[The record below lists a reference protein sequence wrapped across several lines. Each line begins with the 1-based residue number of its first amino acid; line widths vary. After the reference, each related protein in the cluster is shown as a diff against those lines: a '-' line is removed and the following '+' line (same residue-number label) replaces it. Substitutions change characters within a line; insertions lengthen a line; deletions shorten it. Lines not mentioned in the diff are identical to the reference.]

1 MQTVRKYVVDVA
13 NAVTGTRQDGFGIEN
28 TGEQALNDFSAS
40 ALILYGMFLLALST
54 GAALLSYNY
63 NRSVGTSS
71 TLTVVYVIL
80 SFLFSSLYYIYYAF
94 VLSPVQVKGNRR

>member
-13 NAVTGTRQDGFGIEN
+13 NAVTGTRQDGFGMEN

-80 SFLFSSLYYIYYAF
+80 AFTFSSFYYPYYAF
-94 VLSPVQVKGNRR
+94 MLSPVQAKGNRR

>member
-80 SFLFSSLYYIYYAF
+80 AFTFSSFYYPYYAF
-94 VLSPVQVKGNRR
+94 MLSPVQAKGNRR

>member
-1 MQTVRKYVVDVA
+1 MVDVA
-13 NAVTGTRQDGFGIEN
+13 NAVTGTRQDGFGMEN

-80 SFLFSSLYYIYYAF
+80 AFTFSSFYYPYYAF
-94 VLSPVQVKGNRR
+94 MLSPVQAKGNRR

>member
-1 MQTVRKYVVDVA
+1 MQTIRKYVVDVA
-13 NAVTGTRQDGFGIEN
+13 NAVTGTRQDGFGVEN

-94 VLSPVQVKGNRR
+94 VLSPVQAKGNRR